1 MHFFRSGAKLD
12 DIFNIDPSLIGYAQ
26 LCDVPMISKG
36 GTYMEEAMFGGMV
49 PGTGE
54 LPLREWIAALPAD
67 LEIGLEVPM
76 IDELQ
81 AGLSPRDH
89 AARVITAARE
99 LGA

>member
-1 MHFFRSGAKLD
+1 LD

-36 GTYMEEAMFGGMV
+36 GTYMEEAMFGRMV